1 MGVTLYNKK
10 YSINLSYKGFAR
22 LMQTIADLLNSE
34 FGELYKKM
42 EFIRNRQ
49 YKVLM
54 DFDKAC
60 DNIIKNLASLADE
73 YEIKED
79 KITIIKKVKTL
90 VLKEE

>member
-49 YKVLM
+49 YHNKRT
-54 DFDKAC
+54 A
-60 DNIIKNLASLADE
+60 
-73 YEIKED
+73 
-79 KITIIKKVKTL
+79 T
-90 VLKEE
+90 